1 MIFTWRYYCRN
12 HRKLST
18 VTHSFVDYDFFVA
31 SHYIIYI
38 HSSFFSILYVLMFYL
53 LCTCGT
59 VFGSVLTWKKDNK
72 ILRKKNTVSNSAYSL
87 KAVTVCQTSTTSFP
101 PRTVSEQIISAKKYF
116 FHSCLVA
123 LLLLVVVFIVT
134 LRKINSNRTLGMF
147 ACFPVYV
154 HILILCTS
162 RCETFETSIWL

>member
-1 MIFTWRYYCRN
+1 
-12 HRKLST
+12 
-18 VTHSFVDYDFFVA
+18 
-31 SHYIIYI
+31 
-38 HSSFFSILYVLMFYL
+38 MFYL

-134 LRKINSNRTLGMF
+134 LRKINSNRTLRMF